1 MSSPALLLCLSAPWY
16 IVFWG
21 DVTTLP
27 YFALRNLSRPF
38 PIPSASYYI
47 VQFRILRVR
56 FGPKSF

>member
-47 VQFRILRVR
+47 VQFRL
-56 FGPKSF
+56 P